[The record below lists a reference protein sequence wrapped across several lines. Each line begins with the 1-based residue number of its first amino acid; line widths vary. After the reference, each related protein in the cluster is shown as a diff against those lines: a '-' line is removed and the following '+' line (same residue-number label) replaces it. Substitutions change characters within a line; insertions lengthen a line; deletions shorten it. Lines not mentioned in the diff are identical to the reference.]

1 MNFQESQLAEFRE
14 SGLCDAAEPDQDGGI
29 PLLRIKRLRVPLATG
44 ARFLDAVLCPTTHA
58 GYHTRL
64 FFSENLGPFAPRTAN
79 WNPVVL
85 FGATWFAPSWQ
96 GVSPDLTITRMVATH
111 LQALR

>member
-1 MNFQESQLAEFRE
+1 MSFAESQLAEFRE
-14 SGLCDAAEPDQDGGI
+14 SGLCDLAEPDQDGGI
-29 PLLRIKRLRVPLATG
+29 PLLRIKGLRVPLSSG
-44 ARFLDAVLCPTTHA
+44 ARVLDAVLCPTTHA

-64 FFSENLGPFAPRTAN
+64 FFAENLGPFASRTAN
-79 WNPVVL
+79 WNPVVW

-96 GVSPDLTITRMVATH
+96 GVSPDLTITQMVATH